1 MSDHRPSLPQSRPF
15 WPFEFGPRN
24 QKRRT
29 THGSRKTE
37 KEIAEHG
44 KYLIDRAD
52 EFQRII
58 EAQEA
63 DRKPNLPQLPEKVQV
78 IIETD
83 GLSPSDMSRL
93 GLTFVEEREEGVLV
107 TVAPDA
113 NLSTLISKAKAYLEE
128 KTKSDKPRH
137 SAVIDPLDDFRP
149 SSFEDKAGEGLLA
162 ELSRLNEEDT
172 IRVEI
177 ELAGGLTD
185 AGETNRSEF
194 QNYLRDLN
202 VGLPEDSE
210 ILTAGVIGRGE
221 IIEVEYS
228 IHRVFLPVYAVW
240 DLLINSRASWVI
252 SIDLLP
258 QIEEDLIRLSDV
270 SADAIPP
277 LMELSDD
284 APRLV
289 VIDSGIVAGHP
300 LFLDPQGNTIIG
312 RQKTFLPDTDP
323 GDTSDEI
330 RGGHGTGVASVAAYG
345 SIRNY
350 LLRND
355 PSNRPFFWI
364 ENAKILLP
372 HSSIVLN
379 GDAGSPVL
387 HPGQLPKELMR
398 RVVQHF
404 HLPMPTKCKV
414 FNLSVGSAPHRLKNW
429 ISNWAEEIDNLS
441 AINDILFV
449 ISAGNYQIDEVQRAI
464 DENINYPSYLLDPK
478 ARLRNPAQAFS
489 ALCVGSLCENDVILF
504 DNSSLGHQPIS
515 SVNHPSPF
523 SRSGTL
529 IGNIVKPDVI
539 EFGGNLA
546 ITGDRRVRRLKELSI
561 PVANRDF
568 VGGGLLTYHCGTSLS
583 APKVSNLAI
592 KVQNQNPFA
601 SANLIRALIINSA
614 EWPEMFADVFKYPR
628 NPLGATTEDIICN
641 TLKMCGYGLPREEKA
656 LSANENCI
664 IFTTEDY
671 LSWTEED
678 KTSSKTYPGKVS
690 FYTIRLNGEDV
701 KKNLPPGMPI
711 RVKVT
716 LVFNPPVRKNY
727 KRFYEGVEIRWDV
740 RRINQPVEEF
750 QSRWMEE
757 MGKSEELLESE
768 SEAQKQ
774 SGKYTQYPWVLKS
787 ILNPGNMKRR
797 GTAISDWF
805 DIQAFALPDTFDIAV
820 AGTVAPWLTPPQ
832 TVTQHFALVVS
843 IESLNRQY
851 PIYDLIEIRNQ
862 VQIQTT

>member
-15 WPFEFGPRN
+15 WPFELGPRN

-29 THGSRKTE
+29 THGSRSTE

-44 KYLIDRAD
+44 KHLIERAD

-63 DRKPNLPQLPEKVQV
+63 GRKPNLPQLPEKVQV

-83 GLSPSDMSRL
+83 GLSPSDMSKL
-93 GLTFVEEREEGVLV
+93 GLTFVEERGEGIIV
-107 TVAPDA
+107 TVAPDG
-113 NLSTLISKAKAYLEE
+113 NLSVLITKAKAYLEE
-128 KTKSDKPRH
+128 KTKKDKPKF

-149 SSFEDKAGEGLLA
+149 SSLEDKAGEGLLE

-172 IRVEI
+172 VRVEI
-177 ELAGGLTD
+177 ELAGGSTES
-185 AGETNRSEF
+185 GEANRSEF
-194 QNYLRDLN
+194 QNYIRDLN
-202 VGLPEDSE
+202 IGLPEDSE
-210 ILTAGVIGRGE
+210 ILTAGIIGRGE
-221 IIEVEYS
+221 IIEAEYS

-240 DLLINSRASWVI
+240 DLLINSKASWII

-277 LMELSDD
+277 LIELSDD

-289 VIDSGIVAGHP
+289 VIDSGVVAGHP
-300 LFLDPQGNTIIG
+300 LFRDPQGKTIIG
-312 RQKTFLPDTDP
+312 RQKTFLPDADP

-330 RGGHGTGVASVAAYG
+330 QGGHGTGVASVAAYG

-355 PSNRPFFWI
+355 PSNRPFFWV

-372 HSSIVLN
+372 HSSIVPN
-379 GDAGSPVL
+379 GDAGNPVL

-398 RVVQHF
+398 KVVQHF

-449 ISAGNYQIDEVQRAI
+449 ISAGNYQVDEIQRAI
-464 DENINYPSYLLDPK
+464 DGNINYPTYLLDPK
-478 ARLRNPAQAFS
+478 ARIRNPAQAFS
-489 ALCVGSLCENDVILF
+489 ALTVGALCENDLISF
-504 DNSSLGHQPIS
+504 DNNLLGHQPIS
-515 SVNHPSPF
+515 RVNHPSPF
-523 SRSGTL
+523 SRTGTL
-529 IGNIVKPDVI
+529 FSNVVKPDVI
-539 EFGGNLA
+539 EIGGNLA
-546 ITGDRRVRRLKELSI
+546 ITEDRRVCRLKELSI
-561 PVANRDF
+561 PVANREF
-568 VGGGLLTYHCGTSLS
+568 IGGGLLTYHCGTSLA

-614 EWPEMFADVFKYPR
+614 EWPEIFADVFSYPR
-628 NPLGATTEDIICN
+628 NPLGATSEDIICN

-716 LVFNPPVRKNY
+716 LVFNPLVRKNY
-727 KRFYEGVEIRWDV
+727 KRFYEGVEMRWDI
-740 RRINQPVEEF
+740 RRINQPLEEF

-757 MGKSEELLESE
+757 MAKTEELLVDE

-774 SGKYTQYPWVLKS
+774 SGRYTQYPWVLKS
-787 ILNPGNMKRR
+787 VLNPGNMKRR
-797 GTAISDWF
+797 GTAICDWF

-820 AGTVAPWLTPPQ
+820 AGTVAPWLTPPLA
-832 TVTQHFALVVS
+832 VTQHFALVVS
-843 IESLNRQY
+843 IESLNREY

-862 VQIQTT
+862 VQIQTS

>member
-1 MSDHRPSLPQSRPF
+1 MSDHRSSSPQSRPF
-15 WPFEFGPRN
+15 WPFELGPRN
-24 QKRRT
+24 QKRRK
-29 THGSRKTE
+29 SRPPRGTE
-37 KEIAEHG
+37 REIAEHG
-44 KYLIDRAD
+44 KHLIDRAD
-52 EFQRII
+52 EFQRTI

-63 DRKPNLPQLPEKVQV
+63 ARKPNLPHLPEKVQV

-83 GLSPSDMSRL
+83 GLSPSDMSKL

-113 NLSTLISKAKAYLEE
+113 NLSSLINKTKAYLEE
-128 KTKSDKPRH
+128 KTKNEKPRY
-137 SAVIDPLDDFRP
+137 SSVIDPLDDFRP
-149 SSFEDKAGEGLLA
+149 SSLEDKAGEGLLE
-162 ELSRLNEEDT
+162 ELGRLNEEDT

-177 ELAGGLTD
+177 ELAGGSTEV
-185 AGETNRSEF
+185 GEANRSEF
-194 QNYLRDLN
+194 QRYIRELN
-202 VGLPEDSE
+202 SGLPEDSE
-210 ILTAGVIGRGE
+210 VLTAGIIGRGE
-221 IIEVEYS
+221 IIEAEYS

-240 DLLINSRASWVI
+240 DLLINSKASWII

-270 SADAIPP
+270 SADTIPP
-277 LMELSDD
+277 LIDLSDD

-300 LFLDPQGNTIIG
+300 LFRDPQGKTIIG
-312 RQKTFLPDTDP
+312 RQKTFLPNTEP
-323 GDTSDEI
+323 EDTSDEI
-330 RGGHGTGVASVAAYG
+330 QGGHGTGVASVAAYG

-355 PSNRPFFWI
+355 PSNRPFFWV

-372 HSSIVLN
+372 HSSIVTN

-387 HPGQLPKELMR
+387 HPSQLPKELMR

-449 ISAGNYQIDEVQRAI
+449 ISAGNYQVDEVQRAI
-464 DENINYPSYLLDPK
+464 DGNINYPTYLLDPK

-489 ALCVGSLCENDVILF
+489 ALSVGSLCENDLISF
-504 DNSSLGHQPIS
+504 DNNSLGHQPIS
-515 SVNHPSPF
+515 SKNHPSPF
-523 SRSGTL
+523 SRTGIL
-529 IGNIVKPDVI
+529 FGNVVKPDVI

-546 ITGDRRVRRLKELSI
+546 ITEDRRVCRLKELSI

-568 VGGGLLTYHCGTSLS
+568 IGGRLITYHCGTSLA

-592 KVQNQNPFA
+592 KIQNQNPFA
-601 SANLIRALIINSA
+601 GANLIRALIINSA
-614 EWPEMFADVFKYPR
+614 EWPEIFTDAFSFPQ
-628 NPLGATTEDIICN
+628 NPLGATTDDVICN

-671 LSWTEED
+671 LSWTEDD

-690 FYTIRLNGEDV
+690 FYTIRLNGDDL
-701 KKNLPPGMPI
+701 KKKLPPGMPI

-716 LVFNPPVRKNY
+716 LVYNPIVRKNY
-727 KRFYEGVEIRWDV
+727 KRFYEGVALRWDV
-740 RRINQPVEEF
+740 RRMQQPLDDF
-750 QSRWMEE
+750 LSRWMEE
-757 MGKSEELLESE
+757 IEQPEQFLDNELET
-768 SEAQKQ
+768 QKQ
-774 SGKYTQYPWVLKS
+774 AGRFPQYPWVLKS
-787 ILNPGNMKRR
+787 VLNPGNMKRR
-797 GTAISDWF
+797 GTAICDWF
-805 DIQAFALPDTFDIAV
+805 VSHAFDLPDTFDIAV
-820 AGTVAPWLTPPQ
+820 AGTVAPWLTPPR
-832 TVTQHFALVVS
+832 TVTQNFALVVS
-843 IESLNRQY
+843 IETLNREY
-851 PIYDLIEIRNQ
+851 PIYDLVEIRNQ
-862 VQIQTT
+862 IQIQAK